1 MDIRDCFAENC
12 DDQVPVIS
20 TMGRGLKGNAYK
32 VELSD
37 PDTDNE
43 THLEGFRQDSATGEW
58 TSEWLSENI
67 NGGKLEYQYNLRP
80 GTDPRTFTITFK
92 YTRPG
97 RPEWVWT
104 TPAIPYI
111 WQVTDN
117 GVQEHPDNV
126 VGSGVATLFIKKTT
140 DTSWTEKLIYP
151 DGWTREDFNAPDAEE
166 AWTVNLS
173 FGIGGDVEVPNI
185 DDLAKILGITVQDIR
200 KIVEGNKFVI
210 NGISAENIINYID
223 KQDDNHVDEALD
235 HVHKDLGFFTGHD
248 DEHASTAFGGY
259 KDVKSYIDAMI
270 AAKVADA
277 TTAITNSYKTYV
289 NNVSKSIG
297 DIIYGATVD
306 SDGKIT
312 IPSGTKVP
320 VGNINVF
327 SGTADFKAGYIRT
340 SDAVED
346 NDIQAV

>member
-1 MDIRDCFAENC
+1 MKFYPNNPPRDCFAAEC
-12 DDQVPVIS
+12 DDQIPVIS
-20 TMGRGLKGNAYK
+20 TMGRGLKGDAYK
-32 VELSD
+32 VEVSD

-43 THLEGFRQDSATGEW
+43 THLEGFRQDSATGAW

-97 RPEWVWT
+97 RPEWCWT

-111 WQVTDN
+111 WQVTDD

-140 DTSWTEKLIYP
+140 DTEWTEKLVYP
-151 DGWTREDFNAPDAEE
+151 DGWTREDFNAPEAEE
-166 AWTVNLS
+166 PWTVNLS

-185 DDLAKILGITVQDIR
+185 DDLAKVIGITVEDIK
-200 KIVEGNKFVI
+200 KIISGDSITI
-210 NGISAENIINYID
+210 NGVSAEDIVDYID

-248 DEHASTAFGGY
+248 DTHASTAFGGY
-259 KDVKSYIDAMI
+259 KDVKSYIDAQI
-270 AAKVADA
+270 AAV
-277 TTAITNSYKTYV
+277 TTEYKAYV
-289 NNVSKSIG
+289 KNVNTSIANL
-297 DIIYGATVD
+297 IYGASVNA
-306 SDGKIT
+306 DGT
-312 IPSGTKVP
+312 ISIPTGTKIP
-320 VGNINVF
+320 VGNINVI
-327 SGTADFKAGYIRT
+327 SGSDGFTDGYIRT
-340 SDAVED
+340 SAAVED
-346 NDIQAV
+346 NDIRAV